1 MRSRPAHPA
10 RPKPRHP
17 EVGHPAKP
25 HVEIPDVARSV
36 PKDAKDV
43 CALGRQYGGWQA
55 GSPESMICD
64 QTYGR

>member
-1 MRSRPAHPA
+1 MRSRPA

-17 EVGHPAKP
+17 EAGHPAKP